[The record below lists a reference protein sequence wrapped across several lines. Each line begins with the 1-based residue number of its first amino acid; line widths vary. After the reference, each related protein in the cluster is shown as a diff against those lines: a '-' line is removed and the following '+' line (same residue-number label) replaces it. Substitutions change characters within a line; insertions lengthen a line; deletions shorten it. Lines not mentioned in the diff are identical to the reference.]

1 VDEASPWRGFLTAAA
16 AMAGLLGFASGSAAL
31 LGFAAG
37 WALVLGIAWVSA
49 RRGLRGLEVHRRL
62 PASAF
67 EGDLLTV
74 DIALENRGDAPA
86 RFVLAEDQFGAGLA
100 GRQSVLEPGP
110 LPPLHRRILSYRT
123 FVARQWGLYTVG
135 PLSIGRFDPLG
146 LFYAARRV
154 ERLEP
159 FEVYPQAAR
168 IEATALLGG
177 RSTAAARDVTA
188 AAAGQS
194 LLFRGV
200 RDFAA
205 GDDVRRIHW
214 PATARR
220 GAPMVREHERDLQP
234 VFALFL
240 DLEKRGRAGIGRK
253 STLEYLVRVAASLLW
268 TAHRRGDAF
277 GLVAEGSHPLV
288 VPAAQGEAHLAA
300 VLHQLVVAK
309 QTGTRPLVEVVE
321 RNREAAPAGAAAALV
336 FSTTEIDLPALRG
349 AIGSLRASTASPLA
363 VVVDALAFP
372 PVDRPPTPVETV
384 RERRASLAT
393 LLLELDVPAAILGPD
408 DSPEELLVRPDFL
421 SLAGREAAGS

>member
-1 VDEASPWRGFLTAAA
+1 MDDGSPWRAFLTAAA
-16 AMAGLLGFASGSAAL
+16 AMAGLLGFASGTAAL
-31 LGFAAG
+31 LSFAAG
-37 WALVLGIAWVSA
+37 WAAVLGLSWIAA
-49 RRGLRGLEVHRRL
+49 RRGLGGLDVQRRL

-74 DIALENRGDAPA
+74 DVALENRGREAA

-100 GRQSVLEPGP
+100 GRQSILEPGP

-123 FVARQWGLYTVG
+123 FVARQWGIYTVG

-146 LFYAARRV
+146 LFFASRRL

-159 FEVYPQAAR
+159 LEVYPQAAR

-177 RSTAAARDVTA
+177 RSTVAARDMTA

-200 RDFAA
+200 RDFVA

-220 GAPMVREHERDLQP
+220 GSPMVRENERDLQP
-234 VFALFL
+234 VFTLFL
-240 DLEKRGRAGIGRK
+240 DLERRGRAGLGRK

-277 GLVAEGSHPLV
+277 GLVAEAEKPLV

-300 VLHQLVVAK
+300 LLHELVIAK

-321 RNREAAPAGAAAALV
+321 RNRDAAPAGAAVVLL
-336 FSTTEIDLPALRG
+336 FSTTAVDLVALG
-349 AIGSLRASTASPLA
+349 ATIGSLRASTAHPL
-363 VVVDALAFP
+363 VVAVDALAFT
-372 PVDRPPTPVETV
+372 PVDRPPTPIETV
-384 RERRASLAT
+384 REYRASLARR
-393 LLLELDVPAAILGPD
+393 LLELDVPGAILGPD
-408 DSPEELLVRPDFL
+408 ETPEERLVRPDFL
-421 SLAGREAAGS
+421 ALDLPTGGDA